1 MYRGQGHPGA
11 HRVYGARGKQ
21 LHQPLQRPK
30 VVPSNTNIP
39 EALLCLLRFLSVKVE
54 RASPGL
60 ALGLDLEECGDGV
73 GHQLLQGVA
82 ELHVMHLGQRALG
95 RRSLGRKVTWT
106 EGCLDGRSLGRME
119 GWVELIVDMPLV
131 GWPPV

>member
-1 MYRGQGHPGA
+1 M
-11 HRVYGARGKQ
+11 
-21 LHQPLQRPK
+21 
-30 VVPSNTNIP
+30 
-39 EALLCLLRFLSVKVE
+39 
-54 RASPGL
+54 
-60 ALGLDLEECGDGV
+60 

-82 ELHVMHLGQRALG
+82 ELHVMHLGQRA
-95 RRSLGRKVTWT
+95 LGRKVTWT